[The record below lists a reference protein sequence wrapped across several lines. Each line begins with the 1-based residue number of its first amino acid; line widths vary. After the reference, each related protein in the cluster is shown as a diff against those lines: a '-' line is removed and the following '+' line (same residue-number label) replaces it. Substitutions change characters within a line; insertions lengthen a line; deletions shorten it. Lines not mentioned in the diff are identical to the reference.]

1 MTRDQSRKWPQGR
14 RVSTAH
20 TRAGLGIDGFDEAVV
35 HPEDENFG
43 AFAELSVPGGD
54 EGATVEDIEDLLA
67 DLQLEGAGLA
77 GCDPEPAVR
86 RARRLGDEIAFLGLT
101 RLVAELTGDTA
112 PPTPSAIFALEA
124 DEDARLASCARQR
137 AEAGELVEATWQWLS
152 ARRRAADGQPWWST
166 GRLRPLPP
174 GTLRR
179 LVEVAE
185 PVPDLAPIAESW
197 ARTAGLRDGAAEHNW
212 RWLMHGEPLCRS
224 AAPAGH
230 GLPRLNEL
238 LAGLVAEARSHG
250 LLPPTHKVKLIRRPG
265 TVPRATPVRMP
276 GFSLLSAPT
285 QVTPATVRQLQRHI
299 AALTEHAMRPKH
311 APLAERW
318 TLDPLRSAGWALL
331 LVHRVHSP
339 ELLVRLGLEE
349 HTAVSAAR
357 FLAEHERFC
366 RGLSAVDL
374 ALDAAI
380 GECRSADG
388 ALDAAAAVAERTGLR
403 MAPELLLLRQPR
415 ILNRRSHLAAGPW
428 HGAVREALTGRFGNG
443 WAQQDEAWALLL
455 NTLTSTDTAAAF
467 LGALAAPGRT
477 GRGGRRPGFLVP
489 AGAAA

>member
-1 MTRDQSRKWPQGR
+1 MTRDQSRKWQQVR
-14 RVSTAH
+14 RVSAAH
-20 TRAGLGIDGFDEAVV
+20 TRAGLGIDGFDEAVA
-35 HPEDENFG
+35 HPRDEDSS
-43 AFAELSVPGGD
+43 AFAEPAVPGGD
-54 EGATVEDIEDLLA
+54 EGATVEDIEDLVA
-67 DLQLEGAGLA
+67 DLQLERAGLT

-112 PPTPSAIFALEA
+112 PPAASAVFALEA
-124 DEDARLASCARQR
+124 DENARLASCARQR
-137 AEAGELVEATWQWLS
+137 AEAGGLVEPTWQWLS
-152 ARRRAADGQPWWST
+152 ARRRAAGGQPWWST

-174 GTLRR
+174 GTLRQ
-179 LVEVAE
+179 LAEVSE

-197 ARTAGLRDGAAEHNW
+197 GRAAGLRDGAAEHNW

-224 AAPAGH
+224 TAPAGH
-230 GLPRLNEL
+230 RLPRLNEL
-238 LAGLVAEARSHG
+238 LAGLVAEARGHG
-250 LLPPTHKVKLIRRPG
+250 LLPPTHKVKLIRTLG

-276 GFSLLSAPT
+276 GFSLLTAPT
-285 QVTPATVRQLQRHI
+285 RVTPATVRQLQRHI
-299 AALTEHAMRPKH
+299 AALTEHALRPKH

-339 ELLVRLGLEE
+339 ELLARLGLEE

-374 ALDAAI
+374 ALDAALD
-380 GECRSADG
+380 GCRSVDG
-388 ALDAAAAVAERTGLR
+388 ALDAAAEVAGRSGLG

-428 HGAVREALTGRFGNG
+428 HGAVRDALTDRFGTG
-443 WAQQDEAWALLL
+443 WGQRDEAWALLL
-455 NTLTSTDTAAAF
+455 HTLTSTDTAAAF
-467 LGALAAPGRT
+467 LAALAAPGRP
-477 GRGGRRPGFLVP
+477 GRGGRRPGMLMPV
-489 AGAAA
+489 GAAA